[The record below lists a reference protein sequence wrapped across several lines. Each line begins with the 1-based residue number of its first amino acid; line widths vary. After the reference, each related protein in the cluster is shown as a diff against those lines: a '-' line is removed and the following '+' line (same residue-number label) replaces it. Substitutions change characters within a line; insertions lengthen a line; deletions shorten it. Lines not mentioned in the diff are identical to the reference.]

1 MVNSMVEAIMNPNNK
16 KIAFITFKI
25 VEETIKRSCL
35 KTEIENYSLVSTEQ
49 LNNMKYFM
57 NQSYKYKNDWKKPN
71 IMLSL
76 GASAYASNNSG
87 GKADEKGRNTSHES
101 SQSRGR

>member
-1 MVNSMVEAIMNPNNK
+1 MVEAIMNPNNK

-35 KTEIENYSLVSTEQ
+35 RTEIENYSLVSTEQ

-71 IMLSL
+71 IM
-76 GASAYASNNSG
+76 
-87 GKADEKGRNTSHES
+87 
-101 SQSRGR
+101 